1 MTMMFGV
8 TSFGI
13 IVMQEFPAYLS
24 EMDVYFGVLFSG
36 RLTISAF

>member
-1 MTMMFGV
+1 MVFGV

-13 IVMQEFPAYLS
+13 IIVMQEFSAYLS